1 MKRAEDE
8 DDLFRMQKIG
18 GTRFVQIPLFAFVA
32 LVFLGLVF
40 LVLLW
45 STKRRVDTRLE
56 VKTPGELNL
65 LLPSI
70 AGVTQG
76 ALDPGNRVEVL
87 QNGDG
92 FFPPLF
98 RDIANARHSVH
109 IESFIFWEGKICDD
123 LVALL
128 TRKAKE
134 GVEVRLLVD
143 ASGGKKLT
151 EEQQEMIEKA
161 GGEVARFHPI
171 DFANIGRINNR
182 DHRKIMII
190 DGRIGYIGGHGF
202 GQEWTGNAQ
211 DKKHY
216 RDTGLRLQGPAVNRL
231 QGAFCE
237 NWIEAKGQIIAGDEF
252 FPRVPPM
259 GPTTTHVAYTSP
271 AGSVSS
277 VEVLYYLAIKAA
289 KRELI
294 IQNPYLLPEK
304 EALQALEEA
313 VQRGVKVMIMVPSV
327 KATDNA
333 IVQHASHHHFGSLL
347 KRGVRVFEYDKTLL
361 HQKVIIVDGV
371 YSCVGSTNFDA
382 RSFELNDEIS
392 IGVLDA
398 SVAAQLRAA
407 FAEDLKH
414 SKERHFEEWS
424 TRSLWHKLQDGIA
437 YLGHEQL

>member
-1 MKRAEDE
+1 MKFAEGDR
-8 DDLFRMQKIG
+8 FRVEKVG
-18 GTRFVQIPLFAFVA
+18 GARFVRLPLIAFG
-32 LVFLGLVF
+32 LIVFLAVF
-40 LVLLW
+40 FLLLLW

-56 VKTPGELNL
+56 VKDPGELL
-65 LLPSI
+65 TLLPSI

-76 ALDPGNRVEVL
+76 ALDTGNRVEVL

-109 IESFIFWEGKICDD
+109 IESFIWWEGKICDD

-128 TRKAKE
+128 VRKAKE

-151 EEQQEMIEKA
+151 EEQEKA
-161 GGEVARFHPI
+161 IEDAGGQVARFHPI
-171 DFANIGRINNR
+171 DLANIGRVNNR

-190 DGRIGYIGGHGF
+190 DGRIGYIGGYGF

-216 RDTGLRLQGPAVNRL
+216 RDTGLRVQGGVVNRL

-237 NWIEAKGQIIAGDEF
+237 NWIEATGQIIAGDEF
-252 FPRVPPM
+252 FPRVPAM

-289 KRELI
+289 RRELI

-313 VQRGVKVMIMVPSV
+313 VRRGVKVTIMVPSV
-327 KATDNA
+327 NATDNA

-347 KRGVRVFEYDKTLL
+347 KRGVRVWEYDKTLL

-382 RSFELNDEIS
+382 RSFEINDEIS

-398 SVAAQLRAA
+398 NVAAQLRAA
-407 FAEDLKH
+407 FVNDLKH
-414 SKERHFEEWS
+414 SKERHFDEWS
-424 TRSLWHKLQDGIA
+424 NRSLWHKLQDGIA
-437 YLGHEQL
+437 YLAHEQL